1 MINKIVP
8 VWKPTDI
15 TSYDVVRK
23 IKSIYDMSKVGH
35 CGTLDPF
42 AKGVIIICTGTYT
55 KKSQNFMDC
64 HKTYT
69 AEINVGHETDTLDH
83 TGDIIKSSNKN
94 ILFNEKILHNALLK
108 FKGEIDQIPPYF
120 SAKKVCGVKM
130 YSLARKDI
138 FIRTKP
144 FKVYIN
150 SLRLIN
156 FTNNTITIEVNCNKG
171 TYIRS
176 LARDICYE
184 LGTFGHL
191 SKLERKS
198 VGEYTRENSIDYN
211 NLETCLLK
219 N

>member
-1 MINKIVP
+1 MNKVVS
-8 VWKPTDI
+8 VWKPTNI

-23 IKSIYDMSKVGH
+23 IKSIYDINKVGH

-42 AKGVIIICTGTYT
+42 AEGIIIVCTGKYT
-55 KKSQNFMDC
+55 KMRQDFMNFN
-64 HKTYT
+64 KKYI
-69 AEINVGHETDTLDH
+69 AKIKIGHETDTLDH
-83 TGDIIKSSNKN
+83 TGSVIKSSNSDVKLNKN
-94 ILFNEKILHNALLK
+94 KINIILNKYC
-108 FKGEIDQIPPYF
+108 GEINQIPPYF
-120 SAKKVCGVKM
+120 SAKKVCGIKM
-130 YSLARKDI
+130 YKLARKDI

-144 FKVYIN
+144 FKVTIN
-150 SLRLIN
+150 SLKLVKY
-156 FTNNTITIEVNCNKG
+156 TKKTITIEVDCNKG

-191 SKLERKS
+191 SKLERNS
-198 VGEYTRENSIDYN
+198 IGEYSKKNSIEYK